1 MAIIKVKVGGCG
13 VRYLDAHGNARHALK
28 TPESGPFECDDAQ
41 AERLV
46 GLRVAEYVGPQ
57 CAFSPVEQQGKTG
70 EAEKAAGRLD
80 VKELEGM
87 EYNELK
93 KLAAEMGVKPEG
105 KTKADYIK
113 ALAAAEIE
121 SDEDDDALPELSAA
135 DPE

>member
-1 MAIIKVKVGGCG
+1 MAKIKVTVGGCG
-13 VRYLDAHGNARHALK
+13 IRYTDANGNARHALK
-28 TPESGPFECDDAQ
+28 TPESGAFECDDAQ

-57 CAFSPVEQQGKTG
+57 CAFSPAEQHGESGEPEKDASRLAVE
-70 EAEKAAGRLD
+70 
-80 VKELEGM
+80 ELEAM

-93 KLAAEMGVKPEG
+93 KLAAEKGVKPEG
-105 KTKADYIK
+105 KTRADYIA
-113 ALAAAEIE
+113 ALAAAMVE